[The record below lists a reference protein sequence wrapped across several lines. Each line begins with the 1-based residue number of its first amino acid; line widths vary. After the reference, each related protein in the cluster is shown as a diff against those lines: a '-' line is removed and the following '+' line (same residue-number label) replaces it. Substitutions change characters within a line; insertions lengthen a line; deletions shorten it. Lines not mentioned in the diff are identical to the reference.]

1 MTQTDRK
8 EKKMDNEEAV
18 IKLGE
23 LGDKVEKEYLE
34 TSNKVYSWVEMGIN
48 MAIGAL
54 LGLDT
59 AKMLADLEQEVASHD
74 QS

>member
-1 MTQTDRK
+1 MMMHK
-8 EKKMDNEEAV
+8 EEV
-18 IKLGE
+18 IKLAE

-34 TSNKVYSWVEMGIN
+34 TSNIAYCWVGMGID

-54 LGLDT
+54 LGLNT